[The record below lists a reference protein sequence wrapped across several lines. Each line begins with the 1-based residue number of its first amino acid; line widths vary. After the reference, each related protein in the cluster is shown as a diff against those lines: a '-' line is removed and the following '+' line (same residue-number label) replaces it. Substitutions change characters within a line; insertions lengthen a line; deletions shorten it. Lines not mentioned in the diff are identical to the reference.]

1 MSRRLDLEM
10 VERGLAPTRSKAQA
24 LIMAGV
30 VLIDDRPAR
39 KAGEPVEADNVLAL
53 LEPPRFVSR
62 GGEKLDQA
70 LSVFSI
76 ELTGKVCADIGAS
89 TGGFTDAMLQ
99 RGAASVF
106 AIDVGYGQIALELRN
121 DPRVVVMDRTNA
133 RHLES
138 LPLLVD
144 FSSIDASFISLSKLF
159 PAVKRISAPS
169 AGVVA
174 LIKPQFEA
182 GKGEVGKNGVVRDNA
197 VHARILREVVASAAA
212 NDFALVGLTASPIKG
227 PAGNIEFLGYFQLA
241 PSPELPADLDAVISR
256 AIAGAPQ

>member
-10 VERGLAPTRSKAQA
+10 VERGIAPTRSKAQA

-39 KAGEPVEADNVLAL
+39 KAGEPVVDENVIAL

-62 GGEKLDQA
+62 GGEKLERA
-70 LSVFSI
+70 LADFGIDLV
-76 ELTGKVCADIGAS
+76 GKVCADIGAS

-121 DPRVVVMDRTNA
+121 NPRVVVMDRTNA
-133 RHLES
+133 RYLET
-138 LPLLVD
+138 LPLPVE
-144 FSSIDASFISLSKLF
+144 FTSIDASFISLSKLF
-159 PAVKRISAPS
+159 PAVKRISAPD
-169 AGVVA
+169 AGMVA

-182 GKGEVGKNGVVRDNA
+182 GKGEVGKNGVVRDTE
-197 VHARILREVVASAAA
+197 VHARILREVVASASSDGFRLA
-212 NDFALVGLTASPIKG
+212 GLTASPIKG
-227 PAGNIEFLGYFQLA
+227 PAGNIEFLGYFQLSPDTQA
-241 PSPELPADLDAVISR
+241 PAGLESTIR
-256 AIAGAPQ
+256 GAIAGAPS

>member
-10 VERGLAPTRSKAQA
+10 VERGIAPTRSKAQA

-30 VLIDDRPAR
+30 VMVDDRTVQ
-39 KAGEPVEADNVLAL
+39 KAGEPVGEECTISL

-62 GGEKLDQA
+62 GGEKLERA
-70 LSVFSI
+70 LSHFDI
-76 ELTGKVCADIGAS
+76 DLNGKVCADIGAS

-106 AIDVGYGQIALELRN
+106 AIDVGYGQIAMELRN

-138 LPLLVD
+138 LPLEIE
-144 FSSIDASFISLSKLF
+144 FTSIDASFISLSKLF
-159 PAVKRISAPS
+159 PATRRISTVG
-169 AGVVA
+169 AGLVA

-197 VHARILREVVASAAA
+197 VHARVLFEVIASAES
-212 NDFALVGLTASPIKG
+212 NGLKLMGLTSSPIKG
-227 PAGNIEFLGYFQLA
+227 PAGNIEFLGYFRL
-241 PSPELPADLDAVISR
+241 LPIDSSAVDLGAAIDT
-256 AIAGAPQ
+256 AIAEAPA